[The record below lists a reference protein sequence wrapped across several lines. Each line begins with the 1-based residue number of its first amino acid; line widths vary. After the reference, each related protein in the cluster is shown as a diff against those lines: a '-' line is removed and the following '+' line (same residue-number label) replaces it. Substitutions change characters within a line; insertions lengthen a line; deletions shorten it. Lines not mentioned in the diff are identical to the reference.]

1 MRALHRKLLRD
12 FVGLKGQMA
21 AIGVVIAAGVMTLL
35 ISLST
40 LDALQLTRARYY
52 QDYKFADVFADLK
65 RAPDGLIERLRE
77 IPGID
82 YLETRVRAPVRI
94 DVAGFADPVRGDAVS
109 IPDGS
114 QPELNRLHI
123 REGRLPLAGRSDE
136 VAVSEPFAR
145 AHGLRP
151 GDSLRAIIRG
161 GYEEL
166 TIVGIALSPEFVYQ
180 VGPADLLPDHA
191 RYAVLWMNRRAL
203 ANAFAMEGAF
213 NNVVLTLH
221 AGTSEQRVI
230 EALDLLLDR
239 YGGVGAYGRE
249 DQNSHRFLS
258 EEIDQLR
265 VMASILPTIF
275 LGVAAFLLHV
285 LMNRIIRLQRE
296 QIAVL
301 KAFGYS
307 NAAIGA
313 HYAMLTGTIVLVG
326 SVAGAVLGQWAGEAL
341 AGVYEEY
348 FQFPE
353 LITRFQPRLV
363 LLAVGVAGGSATAGT
378 FAAVRSAVKL
388 PPAEAMRPPPPER
401 YRRGWIESSAAGRLL
416 GQPTRIIIRNLSRH
430 PLKSTFSIAGIALS
444 ASLLLV
450 GSFQFGAVEGLIDT
464 QYRLVLNMDVDVVL
478 TDPVSERAVTELRH
492 LPGVRYVEG
501 YRSAPVRLVSG
512 TSDYRTAIVGTE
524 AGSTMRRLLD
534 RENVPVVLPE
544 EGLFLT
550 RYLADYLGVGIG
562 ESVQVEILEGR
573 RETVR
578 ATLAGVVDEPVGV
591 SGYMERRALNRMLKE
606 GPSISGA
613 WLLTDPAE
621 QASLYRELWELPSVA
636 GIGTVAEAARNIR
649 DYMKDTVLIFMGI
662 LLVLAGSIAFAVVY
676 NNARITFAERA
687 RELATLRVL
696 GFTRGEVAWILVGE
710 IGILT
715 AVAIPAGWGIG
726 IAFAWTLNHA
736 MAMDIFRIPFVMT
749 ARPLAFS
756 AGGVVVA
763 STLALLLMIRRL
775 FRLDMVSALKSVE

>member
-275 LGVAAFLLHV
+275 LGVAAFLLH
-285 LMNRIIRLQRE
+285 LLLNRIFRLQRE
-296 QIAVL
+296 QTEVL
-301 KAFGYS
+301 KAF
-307 NAAIGA
+307 
-313 HYAMLTGTIVLVG
+313 
-326 SVAGAVLGQWAGEAL
+326 
-341 AGVYEEY
+341 
-348 FQFPE
+348 
-353 LITRFQPRLV
+353 
-363 LLAVGVAGGSATAGT
+363 
-378 FAAVRSAVKL
+378 
-388 PPAEAMRPPPPER
+388 
-401 YRRGWIESSAAGRLL
+401 
-416 GQPTRIIIRNLSRH
+416 
-430 PLKSTFSIAGIALS
+430 
-444 ASLLLV
+444 
-450 GSFQFGAVEGLIDT
+450 
-464 QYRLVLNMDVDVVL
+464 
-478 TDPVSERAVTELRH
+478 
-492 LPGVRYVEG
+492 
-501 YRSAPVRLVSG
+501 
-512 TSDYRTAIVGTE
+512 
-524 AGSTMRRLLD
+524 
-534 RENVPVVLPE
+534 
-544 EGLFLT
+544 
-550 RYLADYLGVGIG
+550 
-562 ESVQVEILEGR
+562 
-573 RETVR
+573 
-578 ATLAGVVDEPVGV
+578 
-591 SGYMERRALNRMLKE
+591 
-606 GPSISGA
+606 
-613 WLLTDPAE
+613 
-621 QASLYRELWELPSVA
+621 
-636 GIGTVAEAARNIR
+636 
-649 DYMKDTVLIFMGI
+649 
-662 LLVLAGSIAFAVVY
+662 
-676 NNARITFAERA
+676 
-687 RELATLRVL
+687 
-696 GFTRGEVAWILVGE
+696 
-710 IGILT
+710 
-715 AVAIPAGWGIG
+715 
-726 IAFAWTLNHA
+726 
-736 MAMDIFRIPFVMT
+736 
-749 ARPLAFS
+749 
-756 AGGVVVA
+756 
-763 STLALLLMIRRL
+763 
-775 FRLDMVSALKSVE
+775 